1 MVEETFYLKKHS
13 IMKRYTIIW
22 DFDGT
27 ILPPEPYDSEQ
38 FLLLHKLHQSREV
51 IPFFMR
57 TIARAVI
64 YADMK
69 ERLRRTFK
77 RLYLSLLIGTHVEI
91 LDSVAELLAE
101 KISEANRQMLL
112 RLQEDGHSM
121 MIVSC
126 GTVDLSER
134 VLKIAGLG
142 TCFLMI
148 KGNRFQ
154 VENNHI
160 IGMDFHIPNPEDKL
174 KVMSEKNIRPE
185 NSIVIGDGYTD
196 CPLLDWAGIPI
207 LIDRTG
213 KKGTRYTKK
222 GYHVVASIPEIVE
235 MIEKQFV

>member
-1 MVEETFYLKKHS
+1 
-13 IMKRYTIIW
+13 MKRYTIIW

-38 FLLLHKLHQSREV
+38 FLLLYKLHQSRES

-57 TIARAVI
+57 AIARAVI

-77 RLYLSLLIGTHVEI
+77 TLYLSLLIGTHIEV
-91 LDSVAELLAE
+91 LDSVADLLAK
-101 KISEANRQMLL
+101 KISEEDRQMLL
-112 RLQEDGHSM
+112 RLQDSGHPM

-134 VLKIAGLG
+134 VLKIAGLD
-142 TCFLMI
+142 TCFRMI

-154 VENNHI
+154 IENDHI
-160 IGMDFHIPNPEDKL
+160 IGMDFHIPDPEDKL
-174 KVMSEKNIRPE
+174 KVMNEKNIRPE

-196 CPLLDWAGIPI
+196 RPLLDWAGIPV

-213 KKGTRYTKK
+213 KKGARYTKR
-222 GYHVVASIPEIVE
+222 GYHVIVSIPEIVS
-235 MIEKQFV
+235 MIEKSIV